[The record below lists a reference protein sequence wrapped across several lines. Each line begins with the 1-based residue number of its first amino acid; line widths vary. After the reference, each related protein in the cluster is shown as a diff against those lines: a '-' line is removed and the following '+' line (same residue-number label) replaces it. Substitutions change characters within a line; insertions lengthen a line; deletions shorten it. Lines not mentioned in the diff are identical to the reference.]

1 MEIYFFAETM
11 GGQLELGAAVTNASA
26 LCRMLHGREVTMLA
40 PKALKHEIGALL
52 ADGLAFQ
59 KEDFPSR

>member
-1 MEIYFFAETM
+1 
-11 GGQLELGAAVTNASA
+11 
-26 LCRMLHGREVTMLA
+26 MLA

>member
-1 MEIYFFAETM
+1 MYT
-11 GGQLELGAAVTNASA
+11 SA
-26 LCRMLHGREVTMLA
+26 LRLMLHGREVTVLA

-59 KEDFPSR
+59 KEGFSSRWPPIGAGR